1 MFDNIVERFDVRA
14 EAGAAVINDEKR
26 PQVTPPAISPWSA
39 LLTCPDLAPQWFNA
53 AVVMATLGLFD
64 IRDEADISIDLDVE
78 TYVPYVYLEWE
89 ADPAQGIPAHG
100 LRCDAD
106 GAYTVISYG
115 DKQHVETIF
124 SAPSAVD
131 LLLRVR
137 KMREQ

>member
-1 MFDNIVERFDVRA
+1 MYADS
-14 EAGAAVINDEKR
+14 AGVAVIDDEK
-26 PQVTPPAISPWSA
+26 QLQPPALSSWSA

-115 DKQHVETIF
+115 DKQHVETTF
-124 SAPSAVD
+124 SAPGAVD
-131 LLLRVR
+131 LLLCIR
-137 KMREQ
+137 KMRE